1 MTNSQVIRAT
11 VKEIIDLS
19 TKSAI
24 LADKKSKLFCD
35 QYTHL
40 NNSDEFLKILCTD
53 HGLKTDRL
61 SSYVFLKFFFAFS
74 FLLSFHLFNYIDL

>member
-1 MTNSQVIRAT
+1 MTNSQVLRAT

-35 QYTHL
+35 QYTRL
-40 NNSDEFLKILCTD
+40 NNSDDFLKTLCTD
-53 HGLKTDRL
+53 HGFKTDRL
-61 SSYVFLKFFFAFS
+61 LSYVFKFIFC
-74 FLLSFHLFNYIDL
+74 FLFPTYYIVSLI